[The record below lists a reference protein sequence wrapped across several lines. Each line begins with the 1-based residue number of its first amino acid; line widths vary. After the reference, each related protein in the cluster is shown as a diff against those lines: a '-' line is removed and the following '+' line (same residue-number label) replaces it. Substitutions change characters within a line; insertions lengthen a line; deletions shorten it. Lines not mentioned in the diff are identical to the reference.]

1 MAEASSF
8 LGNIK
13 VSRKLGAGF
22 GVLLLAVGAVAFIGY
37 SNSNVLVDRLDT
49 TRLIG
54 TLNDASQD
62 MRLSEKQYEAA
73 ADAAFAEAYQSRLTV
88 LQG

>member
-37 SNSNVLVDRLDT
+37 SSSNVLVDRLDT

-54 TLNDASQD
+54 TLNDATQD

-73 ADAAFAEAYQSRLTV
+73 ADVTYAEA
-88 LQG
+88 

>member
-37 SNSNVLVDRLDT
+37 SSSNVLVDRLDT

-54 TLNDASQD
+54 TLNDATQD
-62 MRLSEKQYEAA
+62 MRCRRSSTKRQRMRRLPRLI
-73 ADAAFAEAYQSRLTV
+73 SRS
-88 LQG
+88 